1 MIKALRFET
10 RGSQGAD
17 RWHIIGVILA
27 AACRVRGVHQAWRK
41 VSWAS
46 DLLSSLLLGFGVCCS
61 PTFAT
66 EVAVVMCPGVI
77 DNSPSSRHSSN
88 PQLVYLAL
96 DPGFGNCLA
105 LRRWR
110 GHVGGIVICVC
121 AFYFAL
127 ASASELG
134 QLALLPEHS
143 GGHFYHPRSEIALR
157 FVGCGCGTTR
167 QVAFISFVA
176 AVGRVE
182 LTWDFGGWQHP

>member
-1 MIKALRFET
+1 
-10 RGSQGAD
+10 
-17 RWHIIGVILA
+17 
-27 AACRVRGVHQAWRK
+27 
-41 VSWAS
+41 
-46 DLLSSLLLGFGVCCS
+46 
-61 PTFAT
+61 
-66 EVAVVMCPGVI
+66 MCPGVA
-77 DNSPSSRHSSN
+77 DNSPSSRHSFN

-134 QLALLPEHS
+134 QLAWLPEHS
-143 GGHFYHPRSEIALR
+143 RGHFDPCSEFVLV
-157 FVGCGCGTTR
+157 FVGCGCGKMR

-182 LTWDFGGWQHP
+182 LAWDFGGWQHS